1 MQLKPFKELIA
12 MSKEKIDETMAGP
25 RARRIKAQ
33 AELERA
39 ELENEIEQL
48 KSEIQ
53 ELFADKDGHKNFTFK
68 PLMDKLDR
76 LALLERRE
84 KQYDKVLKQLFP
96 KEAA

>member
-1 MQLKPFKELIA
+1 MSFNNQVNA
-12 MSKEKIDETMAGP
+12 MSKEKIDEAMSGP

-39 ELENEIEQL
+39 ELENDIEKL

-53 ELFADKDGHKNFTFK
+53 ELFADKDSHKNFTFK
-68 PLMDKLDR
+68 PLMEKLDK

-84 KQYDKVLKQLFP
+84 KQYAKVLKQLFP
-96 KEAA
+96 AD

>member
-1 MQLKPFKELIA
+1 MNLKPFKDMLA
-12 MSKEKIDETMAGP
+12 MSKEKLDESMAGP

-39 ELENEIEQL
+39 ELEAEIAQLNGEIE
-48 KSEIQ
+48 EM
-53 ELFADKDGHKNFTFK
+53 FADKDAHKNFTFK
-68 PLMDKLDR
+68 PLMQKLDR

-96 KEAA
+96 AD

>member
-1 MQLKPFKELIA
+1 MELKPFKQIIA

-39 ELENEIEQL
+39 ELENEIESL
-48 KSEIQ
+48 KAGIE
-53 ELFADKDGHKNFTFK
+53 EMFADKDAHKNFTFK
-68 PLMDKLDR
+68 PLMEKLDK

-84 KQYDKVLKQLFP
+84 KQYAKVLKQLFP
-96 KEAA
+96 ELA